1 MEELLKKSTDKLK
14 QNKNLIIIAVAFIG
28 VMLLLFGGA
37 KQKVYDEKKSEESF
51 NEAQYIESLEKRVS
65 DMVSE
70 IKGAGSGRVIINI
83 VSTTESVYVKENKR
97 SYDSTDNKSKGET
110 EDSVLTMTDSS
121 GNEYALVTKQI
132 MPQIGG
138 VTVICEGGDDPY
150 VKAKVTEAVCTV
162 LNVGANKVCVIAKAN

>member
-1 MEELLKKSTDKLK
+1 MEELLKKTTGKLK

-28 VMLLLFGGA
+28 VMLLLLGGT
-37 KQKVYDEKKSEESF
+37 KQKACDEKKSEESF
-51 NEAQYIESLEKRVS
+51 DEAQYIESLEKRVS

-83 VSTTESVYVKENKR
+83 VSTTESVYVKENKS
-97 SYDSTDNKSKGET
+97 SYDSTDDKSKGET
-110 EDSVLTMTDSS
+110 EDSVLTLTDGD

-138 VTVICEGGDDPY
+138 VTVICEGGEDSY
-150 VKAKVTEAVCTV
+150 VKAMVTEAVCTV
-162 LNVGANKVCVIAKAN
+162 LNIGANKVCVIAKAK